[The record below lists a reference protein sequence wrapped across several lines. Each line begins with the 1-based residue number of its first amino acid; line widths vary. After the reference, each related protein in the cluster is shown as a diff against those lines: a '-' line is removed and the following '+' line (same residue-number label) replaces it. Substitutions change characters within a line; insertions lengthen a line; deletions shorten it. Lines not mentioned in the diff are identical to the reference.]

1 MKKNRLIMGL
11 IGVMMAGCLYAKPPV
26 SDPKMSTFIGDLM
39 SRMTLEE
46 KIGQLNLLSVGFD
59 VTGPQLSKDAE
70 TKVRQGRVGGVFNT
84 YTPVAVR
91 KLQSLAVKESRLG
104 IPAAVWVRCLCSFL
118 PVVLRVTLTFYQ
130 AQEMQGLFL

>member
-1 MKKNRLIMGL
+1 MINVRLLPEQKREMKKNRLVMGL
-11 IGVMMAGCLYAKPPV
+11 IGVMMAGCLYAQPPV

-59 VTGPQLSKDAE
+59 VTGPQLSGDAE

-104 IPAAVWVRCLCSFL
+104 IPLLFGYDAYALSYQWCS
-118 PVVLRVTLTFYQ
+118 
-130 AQEMQGLFL
+130 A